1 VLDKP
6 EKRHYNKV
14 RKQREENTKMAKKNT
29 RGTYIFED
37 GYEVWVNGM
46 SARERSIETRKHGK
60 IVRFIPD

>member
-1 VLDKP
+1 
-6 EKRHYNKV
+6 
-14 RKQREENTKMAKKNT
+14 MAKKNT

-60 IVRFIPD
+60 IVQFIPD